1 MWEALW
7 ENEVWVQGNVAM
19 CGTVNEGNE
28 RENFD
33 TNALDPDGWDYVSHF
48 IRLGLGQDES
58 M

>member
-1 MWEALW
+1 MW

-58 M
+58 V

>member
-1 MWEALW
+1 
-7 ENEVWVQGNVAM
+7 M

-58 M
+58 MQRNMLLKTIDVMGK